1 LDKNGAETKMNKIK
15 RRQLLQ
21 AAAAG
26 IASASFGTFSI
37 GRSEAAQAKIL
48 RIGHNLSTESHWQ
61 KWCVQ
66 FATLVKDKTAGRYEV
81 QIYPQAQLGAEI
93 QMLQALRAGTQD
105 FIITAQ
111 AAVDPTVPN
120 WQMFDAPYLFSS
132 IEEANRVLA
141 TPIGRKF
148 LDMAIPKGFYPLGWG
163 SVVERDV
170 FTSNKPVQSLDDIR
184 GLKLRVIQSPGY
196 VQAYRALGANPVPL
210 AYNELYLAL
219 KEGTVDG
226 ADTTADQMSMDRFFE
241 VSKSFSR
248 TRVNYLPVV
257 MMASKRIWDALPAP
271 DRDAIAEAASI
282 SIASDCEVYKAGFQH
297 DLDVLKSKG
306 VAVYDVDTA
315 PWIKATEQVRQQL
328 VAGIENGPQLYDEL
342 QKAKAS

>member
-1 LDKNGAETKMNKIK
+1 MGREKMTKIK

-26 IASASFGTFSI
+26 FAGASFRTFSI
-37 GRSEAAQAKIL
+37 GRAEAAQAKVL
-48 RIGHNLSTESHWQ
+48 RIGHNLSIESHWQ
-61 KWCVQ
+61 KWCLQ
-66 FATLVKDKTAGRYEV
+66 FASLVKDKTAGRYEI

-120 WQMFDAPYLFSS
+120 WQMFDAPYLFGS

-141 TPIGRKF
+141 LPIGRKF
-148 LDMAIPKGFYPLGWG
+148 LDMAIPKGFFPLGWG

-170 FTSNKPVQSLDDIR
+170 FTSNKPIQSLDDMR

-257 MMASKRIWDALPAP
+257 MMASKRIWDALPAQ

-282 SIASDCEVYKAGFQH
+282 SIASDCEVYGAGFQH

-306 VAVYDVDTA
+306 VSVYDIDTG
-315 PWIKATEQVRQQL
+315 PWIKATEEVRQKL
-328 VAGIENGPQLYDEL
+328 ISGIENGAQLYEEL
-342 QKAKAS
+342 QKARG

>member
-1 LDKNGAETKMNKIK
+1 MHKIK
-15 RRQLLQ
+15 RRQFLQ
-21 AAAAG
+21 AAAG
-26 IASASFGTFSI
+26 IAGASFGTFSI
-37 GRSEAAQAKIL
+37 GRTEAAQAKIL

-61 KWCVQ
+61 KWSLQ
-66 FATLVKDKTAGRYEV
+66 FASLVKDKTAGRYEV
-81 QIYPQAQLGAEI
+81 QIFPQAQLGAEI

-111 AAVDPTVPN
+111 AAVDPTIPS
-120 WQMFDAPYLFSS
+120 WQMFDVPYLFNS

-141 TPIGRKF
+141 TPIGQKF
-148 LDMAIPKGFYPLGWG
+148 LDMAIPKGFFPLGWG

-170 FTSNKPVQSLDDIR
+170 FTSSKPVQTLDDIR

-257 MMASKRIWDALPAP
+257 MLASKRIWDGIPKP

-282 SIASDCEVYKAGFQH
+282 SIAEDCKVYGGGFQH

-306 VAVYDVDTA
+306 VTVYDVDTA
-315 PWIKATEQVRQQL
+315 PWIKATEQVREQL

-342 QKAKAS
+342 QKARGS